1 MTRTAQY
8 AKSTANLCPLCL
20 AVPETQD
27 HIFCCSSPDA
37 IQHRVPAWH
46 RCLETIRTKGKTS
59 RHILDAFDSGSSLF
73 LQLPPRPIPFTTFP
87 VPAIISPSLSSAQ
100 EVQHEIGWKNLFR
113 GFFSRTWG
121 ATQELYTQHIE
132 KPAGNWTLDNWKRI
146 TAAAFLE
153 FGHSLW
159 KFRNDTKFGK
169 DKLEHAR
176 IVRTQL
182 EFKVSAQYSS
192 KRYLLPKFHH
202 IFSKPLAEWLRQGNQ
217 ALSAWLRHLASYSEI
232 SAHSLEHGGRQ
243 RDFRSY
249 LNHLPGSTPPRYL
262 DVAAERALCK
272 CRKAS
277 VAVPKVIRKVRKARK
292 KSYPQPHPNPAAHI
306 TRSHYHRHTASV
318 ITPLRLPPLVG
329 FSHDE
334 IADGVSTH
342 LTDRMGIG

>member
-1 MTRTAQY
+1 MWLAANEGTAKSPQPTYRVFHSEHWAIQQGTIKLTSNIKASLLESYHGTATEKYLREKYHWYQETFNSIDWSAIGAVIGKLTTPSRAKHSKLIHSWLLVMTRTAQY

-73 LQLPPRPIPFTTFP
+73 LQLPPRPIPYTTFP

-202 IFSKPLAEWLRQGNQ
+202 IFSKPLAE
-217 ALSAWLRHLASYSEI
+217 
-232 SAHSLEHGGRQ
+232 
-243 RDFRSY
+243 
-249 LNHLPGSTPPRYL
+249 
-262 DVAAERALCK
+262 
-272 CRKAS
+272 
-277 VAVPKVIRKVRKARK
+277 
-292 KSYPQPHPNPAAHI
+292 
-306 TRSHYHRHTASV
+306 
-318 ITPLRLPPLVG
+318 
-329 FSHDE
+329 
-334 IADGVSTH
+334 
-342 LTDRMGIG
+342 